1 MRDLEYNIQ
10 VQILM
15 AFKTA
20 AESGQINFFKARG
33 LGQQTIDN
41 LKALPTSA
49 LMQIAHYQPFD
60 LTCSEAIFNTRLE
73 SGIKKDTEQK
83 LVRKAIRLGASRKS
97 LRAFVVM
104 SSKNYADI
112 REEVSFYEK
121 RDKPTKIDDK
131 QLIAIGHTHNNIKA
145 QEKKLGIKYSAL
157 EILIKLSEA
166 HNIEINQLYNYYYVD
181 NADLFDGERS
191 LR

>member
-1 MRDLEYNIQ
+1 MADLDYHLQ

-20 AESGQINFFKARG
+20 AETGQTHFFRSRG

-49 LMQIAHYQPFD
+49 LMQLARYQPVSLEFAE
-60 LTCSEAIFNTRLE
+60 SIFNARLE
-73 SGIKKDTEQK
+73 TGIKKELESK
-83 LVRKAIRLGASRKS
+83 LVRKAIKLGASRNS
-97 LRAFVVM
+97 LRAFVLITNK
-104 SSKNYADI
+104 SYSEIRQDI
-112 REEVSFYEK
+112 GYIDK
-121 RDKPTKIDDK
+121 RDKPPKLGDK
-131 QLIAIGHTHNNIKA
+131 QLIAISQTHANIKH
-145 QEKKLGIKYSAL
+145 QERKLGKKYTAL

-166 HNIEINQLYNYYYVD
+166 HNIEINQLYNYYYTD
-181 NADLFDGERS
+181 NADLFDDERS